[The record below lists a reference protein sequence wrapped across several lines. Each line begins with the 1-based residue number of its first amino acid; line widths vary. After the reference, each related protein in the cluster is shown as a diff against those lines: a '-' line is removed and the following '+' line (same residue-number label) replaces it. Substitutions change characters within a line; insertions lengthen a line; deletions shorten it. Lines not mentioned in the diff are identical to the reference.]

1 MIEYDLMKEKPELI
15 DREIEKIKTTSESK
29 IKLLLTDRKIAEKN
43 QQKKA
48 TRLGAAADDEV
59 WDYRTTTPP
68 PAPTAPPKKGGDK

>member
-29 IKLLLTDRKIAEKN
+29 IKFLLTDRKIAEEN

-48 TRLGAAADDEV
+48 TRLSAATDDEV
-59 WDYRTTTPP
+59 WDYRTTTPS
-68 PAPTAPPKKGGDK
+68 ASPTTPPKKGGDK